1 MASALRRLSP
11 TQKMQLEVAFLSQA
25 FRHGCLAA
33 SPQAAVVNDPFVCG
47 RKEEEPVVPFLFS
60 DIPDAQFREP
70 SAILIISNLGGGTK
84 S

>member
-1 MASALRRLSP
+1 MPTTIRSLGP
-11 TQKMQLEVAFLSQA
+11 TQKLQLDAAFLPTI

-33 SPQAAVVNDPFVCG
+33 SPQAVIVADPFVCG
-47 RKEEEPVVPFLFS
+47 RKEAAPGVPFFFS

-70 SAILIISNLGGGTK
+70 SAIIPMSNLEGGTK